1 MQEQIWL
8 FSVRNAFHKNLYAKS
23 ERAIRL
29 YSWESIFI
37 IFAPCYVIFAHIALN
52 AVICMIKNIFSLI
65 MESWLLRDVGFYRS
79 FIPFYVLRN
88 LFNTKMSFIC
98 YSPAG
103 RSVLGETV
111 PEVLST
117 AWSRRPRAVL
127 RPRAQF
133 LPMRTDLSRWKTFLF
148 FSSQI

>member
-1 MQEQIWL
+1 ML
-8 FSVRNAFHKNLYAKS
+8 FSR
-23 ERAIRL
+23 
-29 YSWESIFI
+29 
-37 IFAPCYVIFAHIALN
+37 HIALN

-103 RSVLGETV
+103 RCVLGETV

-148 FSSQI
+148 FSYSNLKVSGKFFFSLQPVCVKRTIDCKAKQNITTWFLVR